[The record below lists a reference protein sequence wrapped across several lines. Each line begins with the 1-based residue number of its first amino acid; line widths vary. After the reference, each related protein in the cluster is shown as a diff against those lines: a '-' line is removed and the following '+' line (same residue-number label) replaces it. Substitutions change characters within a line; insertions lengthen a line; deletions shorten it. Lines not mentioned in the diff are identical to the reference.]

1 MVSLGKFTWSVFA
14 TSLLLTSTAVVLP
27 HAWAQLA
34 NNDDQYAED
43 GSLRTV
49 GEDDLSTPTDI
60 QFSTNVNGEDDD
72 SLDDFAPEDDV
83 LTADRSAR
91 ENTLDSSDD
100 SGNQRARA
108 TGPVGIIQPD
118 GSVSPL
124 ANQAVGPVQGGGGS
138 RDDSPYDALG
148 IRMGSFTLFP
158 VLTQSIGT
166 TTNGNSSS
174 NGSQATFSQ
183 TEARLSAQSDWA
195 LHELRGDIG
204 GSYQTYLN
212 GDVEDFSALDAN
224 LELRLDH
231 SYDIT
236 TRFGASYD
244 LTTENAESDN
254 LSVPTPLF
262 VTEDP
267 NVHRFSGFAEIEKQA
282 GRVSGRLRGTIT
294 RASYEDASLSNG
306 SSLSQSDRANTLYEL
321 EGRVGYE
328 ISETFQP
335 FLEASLGAR
344 QHTREIDRNGNRRD
358 SIVYA
363 LRGGVAFD
371 QGDKLNG
378 ELSLGYSSEKFD
390 DSAIDDL
397 NGFTVDASINWSP
410 QRLTT
415 ITTTAQTEF
424 TGSTNANEAGSVT
437 YALSVGLTHDLR
449 PNLSLSA
456 SVLAS
461 LRDYDG
467 SGRQDEVLQ
476 AQIGAEWRLNRNAA
490 IVATLGHE
498 IQESTDASSSFDATT
513 ARIGLR
519 LQK

>member
-1 MVSLGKFTWSVFA
+1 MVSSSKFTWSVFA
-14 TSLLLTSTAVVLP
+14 ATLLLSGTAMVSP
-27 HAWAQLA
+27 HAWAQQTSG
-34 NNDDQYAED
+34 DGQVSDD
-43 GSLRTV
+43 GSV
-49 GEDDLSTPTDI
+49 GADSDLTTPADI
-60 QFSTNVNGEDDD
+60 QFSTSVNGEDDD
-72 SLDDFAPEDDV
+72 NLDDFAPEDDV
-83 LTADRSAR
+83 LTADRSQR
-91 ENTLDSSDD
+91 NTLDSSDD
-100 SGNQRARA
+100 DGNQRARA
-108 TGPVGIIQPD
+108 TGQVGIIQPD

-124 ANQAVGPVQGGGGS
+124 ANQRVGPVQGGGGNL
-138 RDDSPYDALG
+138 DDSPYDALG
-148 IRMGSFTLFP
+148 IRLGTFTLFP

-166 TTNGNSSS
+166 TTNGSAS
-174 NGSQATFSQ
+174 NTGSNATFSQ
-183 TEARLSAQSDWA
+183 TEVRVSGQSDWA

-244 LTTENAESDN
+244 LTTESAESDN

-267 NVHRFSGFAEIEKQA
+267 DVHRLSGFAEIEKQA
-282 GRVSGRLRGTIT
+282 GRASGRLRGTIT
-294 RASYEDASLSNG
+294 HATYEDASISDG
-306 SSLSQSDRANTLYEL
+306 SSLSQDDRANTLFEL
-321 EGRVGYE
+321 EARAGYE
-328 ISETFQP
+328 VSETFQP
-335 FLEASLGAR
+335 FVEASLGSR
-344 QHTREIDRNGNRRD
+344 HHTKEIDRNGNRRD

-371 QGDKLNG
+371 QGDKLSG
-378 ELSLGYSSEKFD
+378 EISLGYSSEKFD

-437 YALSVGLTHDLR
+437 YALTVGINHDLR
-449 PNLSLSA
+449 PNLSLNA

-467 SGRQDEVLQ
+467 SGRQDELLQ
-476 AQIGAEWRLNRNAA
+476 AQIGAEWRLNRTAA

-498 IQESTDASSSFDATT
+498 IQDSTDAASSYDATT